1 MPICRHARTIWRA
14 GPDQTARSYRSASES
29 RRIVKLVEPI
39 VAHFLHNPIADD
51 NQPRL
56 IGGRCIEV
64 LMNGERRH
72 VDEITARPFETFGLA
87 RPVPFEGVEAIVF
100 QIPM

>member
-1 MPICRHARTIWRA
+1 MRICRHSRTIWRPD
-14 GPDQTARSYRSASES
+14 PDQIARSYRSALKS

-39 VAHFLHNPIADD
+39 VTHFLHNPIADD

-56 IGGRCIEV
+56 IVGRCVEV

-72 VDEITARPFETFGLA
+72 VNEITARPFETLGLP
-87 RPVPFEGVEAIVF
+87 RPVPFESVEAIVF